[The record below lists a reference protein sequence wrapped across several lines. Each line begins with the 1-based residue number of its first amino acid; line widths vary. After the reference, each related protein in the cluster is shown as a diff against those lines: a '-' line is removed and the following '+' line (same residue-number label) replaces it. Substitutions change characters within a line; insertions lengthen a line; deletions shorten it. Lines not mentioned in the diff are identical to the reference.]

1 MQPKQSC
8 FEGHTLHGHH
18 RLRRNELDDLDEFYE
33 LDELCSMV
41 SDDTSDIERLCK
53 GRGDMGRVLISL
65 WLALRELPK
74 GKDNIESV
82 VR

>member
-1 MQPKQSC
+1 
-8 FEGHTLHGHH
+8 
-18 RLRRNELDDLDEFYE
+18 
-33 LDELCSMV
+33 MV